1 MKSLLITGM
10 IVIIL
15 LSGCVSVEKRKTPSF
30 LQTPEEATKV
40 LLQQSGEIVSG
51 KRDDYDPAVQT
62 MIEPNLR
69 SSMAD
74 LKKRAVLAKNES
86 TGSRVSTFEI
96 DTIPND
102 LVFLRIQTPDQE
114 EIVSVGGSNV
124 DPKVVVREKM
134 KGDGRSKGYS
144 GELRLLFH
152 RGSNSIQL
160 RDVIFRRIQGVPEWS
175 LTDYLSD
182 QNKKIDDLRV
192 LIRANPN

>member
-1 MKSLLITGM
+1 MKSLLITGI
-10 IVIIL
+10 IVITL
-15 LSGCVSVEKRKTPSF
+15 LSGCVSVEKRKTLSF
-30 LQTPEEATKV
+30 LQTPEEATRV

-62 MIEPNLR
+62 MIEPKLR

-102 LVFLRIQTPDQE
+102 LIFLRIQTPDQE

-124 DPKVVVREKM
+124 DPKVVVREKI
-134 KGDGRSKGYS
+134 KGDGRGKGYS